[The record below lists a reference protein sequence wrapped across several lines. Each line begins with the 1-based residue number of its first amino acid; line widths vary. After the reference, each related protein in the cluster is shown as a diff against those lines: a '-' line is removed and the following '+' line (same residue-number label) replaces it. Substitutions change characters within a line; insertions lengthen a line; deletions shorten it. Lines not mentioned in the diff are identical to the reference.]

1 MHTSLRVALATAVIG
16 LALGAPAQ
24 AVPITY
30 TFSGTASGALFDATG
45 AETDFTDQLFSI
57 VLSADTSDILPNDPF
72 YRIFNLGGSF
82 SEGVFNATL
91 SPGVAVVVNNDPAFD
106 RVNFFNATFDNGLGF
121 SGHPGLTGYDL
132 STSIGPLTIP
142 DAVNAPAGF
151 LNPTFGGGSF
161 ALEGGG
167 SVEFTGNT
175 SLTFTAQLQG
185 GNVPEPA
192 PLALLAAGLMALAF
206 ARRAGR
212 ASRTGSAA

>member
-1 MHTSLRVALATAVIG
+1 MHTSLRVALATAVVG
-16 LALGAPAQ
+16 LALAATAK

-57 VLSADTSDILPNDPF
+57 VLSADTSDILPDDPF

-82 SEGVFNATL
+82 TEGAFNATL
-91 SPGVAVVVNNDPAFD
+91 SPGVAIVVNNDPAFD
-106 RVNFFNATFDNGLGF
+106 RVNFFNASFENGLGF

-132 STSIGPLTIP
+132 STSVGPLTVP

-151 LNPTFGGGSF
+151 LNPTFNGGAF
-161 ALEGGG
+161 ALENGG
-167 SVEFTGNT
+167 SLEFTGNT
-175 SLTFTAQLQG
+175 SLTFTADVR
-185 GNVPEPA
+185 GNAIPEPM
-192 PLALLAAGLMALAF
+192 PLAMLAAGFVALAF

-212 ASRTGSAA
+212 ASNTGTAG